1 MKAIVHLGEPYWRSI
16 NARDVEVTL
25 PDRATLASLLLALV
39 DRYPALAPDLRD
51 GEVRPAI
58 FVDDAEAQ
66 PDRLLPDEAHI
77 HIVWPVSGG

>member
-1 MKAIVHLGEPYWRSI
+1 MKAVVHLGEPYWRSI
-16 NARDVEVTL
+16 DARDVEVTL
-25 PDRATLASLLLALV
+25 PKHATVTLMLFALF
-39 DRYPALAPDLRD
+39 DQYPALAPDLRD

-66 PDRLLPDEAHI
+66 PDMLLHDGSHI

>member
-1 MKAIVHLGEPYWRSI
+1 MKVSVHLGEPYWRSI
-16 NARDVEVTL
+16 DARDVEVTL
-25 PDRATLASLLLALV
+25 PDRATVTLMLLVLF
-39 DRYPALAPDLRD
+39 DQYPALAPDLRD

-66 PDRLLPDEAHI
+66 PDMRLHDGSHI

>member
-1 MKAIVHLGEPYWRSI
+1 MKVVVHLGEPYWRSI
-16 NARDVEVTL
+16 NARDVEVAL
-25 PDRATLASLLLALV
+25 PDCATVAPMLSALL
-39 DRYPALAPDLRD
+39 DQYPSLAPDLRD

-66 PDRLLPDEAHI
+66 PDMRLHDGSHI

>member
-16 NARDVEVTL
+16 NARDVEVML
-25 PDRATLASLLLALV
+25 PDRATVASLLLALF
-39 DRYPALAPDLRD
+39 DQYAALAPDLRD

-66 PDRLLPDEAHI
+66 PDRPLHDGSHI
-77 HIVWPVSGG
+77 HLVWPVSGG

>member
-16 NARDVEVTL
+16 DARDVEVTL

-39 DRYPALAPDLRD
+39 DQYPALAPDLRD
-51 GEVRPAI
+51 GEVRPVT
-58 FVDDAEAQ
+58 FVDEADAQ
-66 PDRLLPDEAHI
+66 PDTQLHDGSRI